1 MKHFMLTAAA
11 IALTTPAWAQQATTT
26 EAPAGTV
33 QTAPAEDGAT
43 TGTGAAT
50 GTMGG
55 TAQDGTMGG
64 TAQDGTMGGTAQD
77 GAVMTQPGMGQ
88 TDMGQTGMDGTMTRR
103 SSADLGATLSPENQG
118 ITASWLTDRSVYT
131 TNQPSNSQWNDVA
144 GGNRPDDWNDIGSI
158 SDLVLTPEGE
168 LIGYVADIGGFL
180 GLGTH
185 TVLLDGDMLHVARF
199 DDEIVMATNFTQEE
213 LEAMPEFD
221 PNNVMAD

>member
-50 GTMGG
+50 
-55 TAQDGTMGG
+55 
-64 TAQDGTMGGTAQD
+64 GTMGGTAQD

>member
-26 EAPAGTV
+26 EAPAETM
-33 QTAPAEDGAT
+33 QTAPVQEGAT
-43 TGTGAAT
+43 TGTGTAT

-55 TAQDGTMGG
+55 AAQDGAM
-64 TAQDGTMGGTAQD
+64 QDD
-77 GAVMTQPGMGQ
+77 AVMTQPGM
-88 TDMGQTGMDGTMTRR
+88 DQTGMDGMTTHR
-103 SSADLGATLSPENQG
+103 SSAELGATLSPENQG

-131 TNQPSNSQWNDVA
+131 TNQPSNSQWNEVA

-213 LEAMPEFD
+213 LEALPEFD
-221 PNNVMAD
+221 PDNVMAD